1 MRKNVAWAGLRL
13 GLALALG
20 FSPVLPAAAQNVPT
34 PAFDAF
40 QKAWSAIED
49 YHETIVVHEIYQNN
63 TQDRTYD
70 YSFKKP
76 SFAHIEVTAGPGRGS
91 GAVWRGGDTVKGHQG
106 GFLSMLRMNVP
117 IADGRATSL
126 RGDTIDVASFAYE
139 LEHFLRTPGTL
150 AEGPG
155 PAIEG
160 VPTTAV
166 TLAVADPA
174 KNEGVSKD
182 VLDISNETHLP
193 VRREQYAGE
202 TLVKT
207 ETFRNV
213 QLNPGLKA
221 SDF

>member
-1 MRKNVAWAGLRL
+1 MKSVAGFGLRL
-13 GLALALG
+13 GAALALG
-20 FSPVLPAAAQNVPT
+20 LSPLCAAAAENAPT

-40 QKAWSAIED
+40 QKAWSSID
-49 YHETIVVHEIYQNN
+49 NYHETIVVHEIYQNK

-106 GFLSMLRMNVP
+106 GFLSMVRLNVS
-117 IADGRATSL
+117 INDGRATSL

-139 LEHFLRTPGTL
+139 LRHFLETPGTL
-150 AEGPG
+150 SEDPG
-155 PAIEG
+155 PTIEG
-160 VPTTAV
+160 VVTTAV
-166 TLAVADPA
+166 TLAVADPS
-174 KNEGVSKD
+174 KNKDVSKD

-213 QLNPGLKA
+213 QLNPGLKS

>member
-1 MRKNVAWAGLRL
+1 MKNVAKTGL
-13 GLALALG
+13 GFGIALALG
-20 FSPVLPAAAQNVPT
+20 LPAAGPALAENTPP
-34 PAFDAF
+34 PAFEAF
-40 QKAWSAIED
+40 QKAWSSID
-49 YHETIVVHEIYQNN
+49 NYHETIAVHEIFQNN

-76 SFAHIEVTAGPGRGS
+76 SFAHIEVTGGPGRGS
-91 GAVWRGGDTVKGHQG
+91 GALWRGGDSVKGHQG

-117 IADGRATSL
+117 IDDRRATSL

-139 LEHFLRTPGTL
+139 LKHFLETPGTL
-150 AEGPG
+150 DEAPG

-160 VPTTAV
+160 VRTTAV

-174 KNEGVSKD
+174 KNKNVSKD

-193 VRREQYAGE
+193 VRREQYEGS
-202 TLVKT
+202 TLVKS

-213 QLNPGLKA
+213 QLNPGLKD